1 MADDRLPCRDD
12 YTALVSKLNDINTQV
27 TALNTLMASLGLVSI
42 TPISQADYDN
52 LSPTDKL
59 NGVFDI
65 YDAVE
70 PQISPL
76 QVDYGNSTL
85 SNLPNELFKT
95 FEVNLQGATI
105 TSYWGTIPTNID
117 TSKYKPISILEAP
130 SWEENL
136 NYMLD
141 NGGSTIHIKSRV
153 ENYTIS
159 QNRKVY
165 VVCIVL

>member
-1 MADDRLPCRDD
+1 MPDNRIP
-12 YTALVSKLNDINTQV
+12 TNQSQIEINTSIQALNTQI
-27 TALNTLMASLGLVSI
+27 TALNSLIADLGLVSI

-159 QNRKVY
+159 QNRKLY